1 MYGGQYS
8 LAWIISDA
16 WYYIAA
22 FMVLLAIVGLSLI
35 DLGQVRRENIVHSA
49 VQKLAAVLAGGF
61 GMMLVGYAIWQVQF
75 NQAFGV
81 ADPFWSAIRSWWL
94 GGSYMTAFSVDIDPK
109 VLPEADVLQIFF
121 VFFVTFGM
129 LGGAL
134 LHGALR
140 ERIKTVPL
148 MIASFIVNGLLQPVV
163 AYFCWG
169 SVGPLTN
176 KGFHDFAAI
185 TSLYLT
191 IGAFT
196 IALNLVTRPRLG
208 RFDPQPVGSAVSATS
223 PLLSMIGVLVVITA
237 IPFIMVG
244 NGYFIADSGFYGIA
258 FNTSGVGLMA
268 SNLVLAFV
276 GGGLAGLV
284 ISLVRREFSWV
295 MYGPLAGYIITGTLI
310 DVADPWQTFLV
321 SLFGPVFMLIG
332 SRILHRLR
340 IDDDKAAL
348 AVLPGAVGI
357 VITGF
362 IAWGTK
368 QGGYPGL
375 KGEYAFQGAQ
385 ITPGMQLLGAVL
397 VLVAGFVAGLIVA
410 YALKFTTGL
419 RMKPE
424 VELAQDAHYWHIAP
438 TRTADVT
445 PEPVP
450 VVAD

>member
-8 LAWIISDA
+8 LAWIVSDL

-22 FMVLLAIVGLSLI
+22 FMVLLAIVGLSVI
-35 DLGQVRRENIVHSA
+35 DLGQVRRENVVHSA

-61 GMMLVGYAIWQVQF
+61 GMMFVGYAIWQVQF

-94 GGSYMTAFSVDIDPK
+94 GGSVMNVFSVELDPK
-109 VLPEADVLQIFF
+109 VVAEADVLQIFF

-140 ERIKTVPL
+140 ERIKTIPL
-148 MIASFIVNGLLQPVV
+148 VIVSFLVNGLLQPII

-185 TSLYLT
+185 SSLYLT

-196 IALNLVTRPRLG
+196 IAFNLVTRPRLG
-208 RFDPQPVGSAVSATS
+208 RFDPAAAGATGAKTS
-223 PLLSMIGVLVVITA
+223 PLLSLVGMLIVITA

-244 NGYFIADSGFYGIA
+244 NGYFVADTGFYGIS

-268 SNLVLAFV
+268 TNLVLAFI
-276 GGGLAGLV
+276 GGGLSGLV
-284 ISLVRREFSWV
+284 IARITHEFSWAF
-295 MYGPLAGYIITGTLI
+295 YGPLAGYVITGTLI
-310 DVADPWQTFLV
+310 DVAHPWQSFVV
-321 SLFGPVFMLIG
+321 SLFGPICMLIG
-332 SRILHRLR
+332 GRVLHRLK

-357 VITGF
+357 IVTGF
-362 IAWGTK
+362 VAWGTK

-385 ITPGMQLLGAVL
+385 ITPAVQLLGVAL
-397 VLVAGFVAGLIVA
+397 VLVVGFGSGLIVA
-410 YALKFTTGL
+410 FVLKVTTGL
-419 RMKPE
+419 RMTPE
-424 VELAQDAHYWHIAP
+424 VELAQDAHYW
-438 TRTADVT
+438 RL
-445 PEPVP
+445 EPLRSAGQAKEPAP